1 MMQMRHEVIG
11 GHRESSAGLGK
22 GRRRIKEGHL
32 SCYYT
37 IVKRELICVN
47 EEVKSDMWQRKKG
60 PLRRAQAQST
70 THAQYQK

>member
-1 MMQMRHEVIG
+1 MMQMRQEVIG
-11 GHRESSAGLGK
+11 SLRESSAVGSCQS
-22 GRRRIKEGHL
+22 IKEGHL

-47 EEVKSDMWQRKKG
+47 EEVNSDKWERKKG